1 MKRGIRTSVAV
12 ICALVLAAVLVAGAS
27 AKKDPFIGKWHSTD
41 VDGSYQ
47 TLEIGGGP
55 GNTYHFRYHDDAATL
70 CGLGPGDVILY
81 AATAK
86 GILEADGNFLSG
98 NRAIYCLENPPVFLG
113 DFGIDLTY
121 DPLTDTMTEPGPI
134 VWMH

>member
-12 ICALVLAAVLVAGAS
+12 VCALVLAAVLAAGAS

-55 GNTYHFRYHDDAATL
+55 GGTYHFRYHDDGASL
-70 CGLGPGDVILY
+70 CDLGPGGVILY

-86 GILEADGNFLSG
+86 GILEADGYVLSG
-98 NRAIYCLENPPVFLG
+98 NMPVYCLKSPPVFLG
-113 DFGIDLTY
+113 DFGIQLTY
-121 DPLTDTMTEPGPI
+121 HPDTDTMTDLTPVE
-134 VWMH
+134 WSH